1 MARPPIARTPAK
13 SGAKPVARPITA
25 KYLQNAAMFYLER
38 YSASAEGV
46 RRVLQRRVNKARRL
60 EAPVMDDVEDAIEA
74 TIRKLIDVGLIDDRQ
89 FAQTKARALHRRG
102 TSARFTRQKLQVAG
116 VDPDTV
122 QSALEAL
129 GGELGADAGQ
139 REWQAAV
146 ALARRRRLGPFR
158 PPEQRVD
165 RRAKDLA
172 AMARAGF
179 AFDVARKVIDAT
191 DPDALDEDS

>member
-1 MARPPIARTPAK
+1 MVRPPPTKPVGNPA
-13 SGAKPVARPITA
+13 GKPVARPITV
-25 KYLQNAAMFYLER
+25 KYLQNAAIFYLER

-46 RRVLQRRVNKARRL
+46 RRVLQRRVRKARRL
-60 EAPVMDDVEDAIEA
+60 EAPVMDDVESAIEA
-74 TIRKLIDVGLIDDRQ
+74 TVQKLIAAGLIDDRQ

-102 TSARFTRQKLQVAG
+102 TSARFTRQKLQMAG
-116 VDPDTV
+116 VDSEIV
-122 QSALEAL
+122 QSALAAL
-129 GGELGADAGQ
+129 GSELGADAPE

-158 PPEQRVD
+158 PAGQRAI

-191 DPDALDEDS
+191 DPDALDED

>member
-1 MARPPIARTPAK
+1 MVRPPPTKPVGNPA
-13 SGAKPVARPITA
+13 GKPVARPITA
-25 KYLQNAAMFYLER
+25 KYLQNAAIFYLER

-46 RRVLQRRVNKARRL
+46 RRVLQRRVRKARRL
-60 EAPVMDDVEDAIEA
+60 EAPVMDDVESAIEA
-74 TIRKLIDVGLIDDRQ
+74 TVQKLIAAGLIDDRQ

-102 TSARFTRQKLQVAG
+102 TSARFTRQKLQMAG
-116 VDPDTV
+116 VDSETV
-122 QSALEAL
+122 QSALAAL
-129 GGELGADAGQ
+129 GGELGADAPE

-158 PPEQRVD
+158 PAGQRAI

-191 DPDALDEDS
+191 DPDALDED

>member
-1 MARPPIARTPAK
+1 MARPPPARKA
-13 SGAKPVARPITA
+13 GKPVARPITA

-46 RRVLQRRVNKARRL
+46 RRVLQRRINKARRL
-60 EAPVMDDVEDAIEA
+60 EAPVMDDVESAIEA
-74 TIRKLIDVGLIDDRQ
+74 TIQKLIDIGLIDDRQ

-122 QSALEAL
+122 QCALEAL

-158 PPEQRVD
+158 LPEQRAD
-165 RRAKDLA
+165 RRTKDLA

-179 AFDVARKVIDAT
+179 AFNVARKVIDAT
-191 DPDALDEDS
+191 DPHALDEDS